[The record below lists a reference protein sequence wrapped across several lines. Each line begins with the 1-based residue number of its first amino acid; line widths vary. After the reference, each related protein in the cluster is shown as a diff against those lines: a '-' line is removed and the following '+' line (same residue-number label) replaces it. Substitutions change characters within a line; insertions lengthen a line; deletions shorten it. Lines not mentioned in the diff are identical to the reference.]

1 MAVATSWRS
10 KTAIYN
16 HPEFAPSA
24 RPQRLLAGAA
34 LICIAFACSW
44 TLFSNLMG
52 APAEQVDVSSTQPV
66 AVSGTRGD
74 RLMADI
80 SGTRGDRIP
89 ASASAPA
96 TTASLPPVTA
106 EVLPTPTSQRLAK
119 AKAALT
125 NFALMFDPHFNGT
138 SAGTFAST
146 APAQLPGFKVALAPA
161 QPAQA
166 AQQSSQQKVA
176 SIAPFADRVAGVPL
190 PLAAPVQTRAAAV
203 RDTTHHLIAKAS
215 ADTRTIFEKLFGK
228 PCGAGHA
235 GLCRRRRR
243 HVRPM
248 ASTIT
253 STAVYDISAHKV
265 YLPDGTALEAHSG
278 LGSLL
283 DDPNH
288 ADVRDRGVTPPTLYE
303 LKPREA
309 MFHGVAALRLIPV
322 DGESATFGR
331 SGLLAHSFMLGPN
344 GDSNGCVSFRD
355 YDAFLQAYETH
366 KIDRLAVVAHLD

>member
-52 APAEQVDVSSTQPV
+52 APAEQVDVSSTHPV

-80 SGTRGDRIP
+80 SGTRGDRIS

-96 TTASLPPVTA
+96 TTATPPVTA
-106 EVLPTPTSQRLAK
+106 KVLPTPTSQRLAK

-161 QPAQA
+161 QPAQV

-215 ADTRTIFEKLFGK
+215 ADTRTIFEKLFGR
-228 PCGAGHA
+228 PAAAPVTLAYADADGATTTD
-235 GLCRRRRR
+235 GLYD
-243 HVRPM
+243 H
-248 ASTIT
+248 T
-253 STAVYDISAHKV
+253 TAVYDISAHKV

-344 GDSNGCVSFRD
+344 GNSNGCVSFRD
-355 YDAFLQAYETH
+355 YDAFLQAYESH

>member
-1 MAVATSWRS
+1 
-10 KTAIYN
+10 
-16 HPEFAPSA
+16 
-24 RPQRLLAGAA
+24 
-34 LICIAFACSW
+34 
-44 TLFSNLMG
+44 
-52 APAEQVDVSSTQPV
+52 
-66 AVSGTRGD
+66 VSGTRGD

-106 EVLPTPTSQRLAK
+106 KVLPTPTSQRLAK

-161 QPAQA
+161 QPAQVA
-166 AQQSSQQKVA
+166 QSSQQKVA
-176 SIAPFADRVAGVPL
+176 SIAPFADRVAAGVPL

-228 PCGAGHA
+228 PAAPVTLAYADADGATTTD
-235 GLCRRRRR
+235 GLYD
-243 HVRPM
+243 H
-248 ASTIT
+248 T
-253 STAVYDISAHKV
+253 TAVYDISAHKV

-355 YDAFLQAYETH
+355 YDAFLQAYESH